1 MSGQTYYLYPN
12 PKENMRE
19 ELKLS
24 YTTKVDDTW
33 YMGAGI
39 YEA

>member
-1 MSGQTYYLYPN
+1 
-12 PKENMRE
+12 MRE